1 MNFVGILKAAREAE
15 MEITAE
21 LEQIERLHR
30 IMRNTGNSLAYAQS
44 LAENLAKF
52 EEELNAN
59 IDRAVDAKREALKVL
74 SALHGDERT
83 ILYQYYILA
92 KDWRKISD
100 EMYISER
107 QVFNLRKKAL
117 DSLNRHYKC
126 AKQTVCEV
134 TL

>member
-1 MNFVGILKAAREAE
+1 MNFVEILKAAREAE

-30 IMRNTGNSLAYAQS
+30 IMRNTGHSLAYAQT

-59 IDRAVDAKREALKVL
+59 IDRAVDAKREGLKVL

-92 KDWRKISD
+92 KEWRKIAD
-100 EMYISER
+100 EMFISER

-126 AKQTVCEV
+126 ARQTVCEV
-134 TL
+134 AL